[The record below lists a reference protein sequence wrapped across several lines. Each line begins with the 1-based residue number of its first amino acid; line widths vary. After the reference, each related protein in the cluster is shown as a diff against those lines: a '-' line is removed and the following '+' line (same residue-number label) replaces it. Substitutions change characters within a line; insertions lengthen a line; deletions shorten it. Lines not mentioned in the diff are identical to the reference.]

1 MIIERNF
8 SLLHHHTFHI
18 PVMADYFI
26 EYDSVDEL
34 KDILSSAPV
43 KGNKFLQIGGGSN
56 LLFIKDYNGT
66 ILHSAI
72 RTIGVVAETEEE
84 VVVRAGSGIIWDDL
98 VAYSVEMGWG
108 GLENLSNIPGE
119 VGASAVQ
126 NIGAYG
132 IEVKDVIERVECIE
146 TDSLA
151 IRTFRNEECMY
162 GYRSSIFKKE
172 MKGRFIVTAVHFRLQ
187 KKPVLHLEYGNLS
200 KALMGVDRPS
210 PKDVREAVIK
220 IRSEKLPDPDFVG
233 NAGSFFMNPVVEKEL
248 YDKLKTNYP
257 DIPCY
262 LVDDEHV
269 KIPAAW
275 LIDKCGWKG
284 KSENGATVYEKQCL
298 VLINRNNAK
307 AQDIFSLA
315 DKITAS
321 VKETFGISI
330 YPEVNFI
337 D

>member
-18 PVMADYFI
+18 PVMADYFV

-34 KDILSSAPV
+34 RDVLSSAPV

-56 LLFIKDYNGT
+56 LLFMKDYDGA

-72 RTIGVVAETEEE
+72 RSIGIVSETEND
-84 VVVRAGSGIIWDDL
+84 VVIKVGSGIIWDDL
-98 VAYSVEMGWG
+98 VAYSVKMGWG

-132 IEVKDVIERVECIE
+132 REAKDVIERVECIE
-146 TDSLA
+146 TDSLL
-151 IRTFRNEECMY
+151 IRIFENKECMY

-172 MKGRFIVTAVHFRLQ
+172 QKGRFIVTAVYFCLQ
-187 KKPVLHLEYGNLS
+187 KNPVLHLEYGNLS
-200 KALMGVDRPS
+200 TALSVVDHPS
-210 PKDVREAVIK
+210 PKDVREAVIR
-220 IRSEKLPDPDFVG
+220 IRGEKLPDPDFVG
-233 NAGSFFMNPVVEKEL
+233 NAGSFFMNPVVSMEQ
-248 YDKLKTNYP
+248 YDKLKIDYP

-262 LVDDEHV
+262 LVDKEHV

-275 LIDKCGWKG
+275 LIDKCGWRG
-284 KSENGATVYEKQCL
+284 KSEGGAAVYEKQCL
-298 VLINRNNAK
+298 VLINKNNAK
-307 AQDIFSLA
+307 AKDVLSLA
-315 DKITAS
+315 GKITAS
-321 VKETFGISI
+321 VKGTFGISI
-330 YPEVNFI
+330 CPEVNFI